1 MTTAV
6 ASVPLAEARTLRLAL
21 VRAEL
26 LKLRRRRG
34 LVAVVAA
41 LTVLPMLIG
50 YTVTSILHATNP
62 DDHPSAGGVENFAG
76 SLEMLGALAAVAA
89 VIVGVT
95 AGAGDLSAGVF
106 RTLVVTGRSRLR
118 LFAARIPGG
127 LALLLPF
134 VAVGFG
140 SAAVASIALAGSE
153 PQPDSG
159 LLVRTGAWV
168 ALQAVVAFVI
178 GLGVGSL
185 FGSRG
190 MAIGVVLAWALALEP
205 LLMALDVL
213 GSLRMGLLG
222 AAVQRL
228 EPASKYVEGGEPAV
242 AMSFGAAVTVVALW
256 TIVPIV
262 VGAWRTTTRDA

>member
-6 ASVPLAEARTLRLAL
+6 ASLPLANARAPRLAL
-21 VRAEL
+21 IRAEL

-41 LTVLPMLIG
+41 LTVLPMVIG

-62 DDHPSAGGVENFAG
+62 DKYTSAGGVENFTG
-76 SLEMLGALAAVAA
+76 SLEMLAALAAVAG

-106 RTLVVTGRSRLR
+106 RTLVVTGRSRIR

-134 VAVGFG
+134 VAAGFVV
-140 SAAVASIALAGSE
+140 AAVASIALAGSE
-153 PQPDSG
+153 PQPDAG
-159 LLVRTGAWV
+159 LVVRTAAWV
-168 ALQAVVAFVI
+168 GVQAAAAFVL

-190 MAIGVVLAWALALEP
+190 MSIGVVLAWMLALEP
-205 LLMALDVL
+205 LLLALDVL
-213 GSLRMGLLG
+213 GSLRTGLLG

-228 EPASKYVEGGEPAV
+228 EPTSKFVEGGEPAV
-242 AMSFGAAVTVVALW
+242 AMSLGAAVAVVALW
-256 TIVPIV
+256 AVVPLA
-262 VGAWRTTTRDA
+262 VGTWRTAARDA